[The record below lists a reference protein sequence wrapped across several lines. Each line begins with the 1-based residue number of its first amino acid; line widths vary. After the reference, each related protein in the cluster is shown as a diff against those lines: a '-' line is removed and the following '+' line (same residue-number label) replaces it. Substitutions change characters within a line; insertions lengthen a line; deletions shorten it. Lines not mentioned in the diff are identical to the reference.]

1 MLDNLLA
8 VIHEEH
14 LSEQLYHSLVGLEVE
29 EQRIDQHGRLSRRPH
44 PSKFGSRTFHPY
56 FQTDFTESQL
66 EVITDPNPNIGGTL
80 DQLDTLQT
88 VAYRTLEGDDRIW
101 PLSMPP
107 VMDDGDLQFIAAHF
121 DRPAMKPYREYLVKK
136 YGLQHGCV
144 TGVHVNYS
152 IPDPVIHRLFSHY
165 TDEFESL
172 VAFKNALYFRIAQ
185 NFVRYQWLL
194 TYLFGASPIAEKGF
208 FETTPPELADPVRSI
223 RNSRFGFVN
232 RPEEQV
238 TYASLPDHLAQLQRM
253 IDAGTYFSAHEF
265 YGPVRLKGRAN
276 AQDFL
281 TGGIQYL
288 ELRDFDNTPFT
299 PNGVSR
305 HALYFLKIFMIYLM
319 TQPLPAA
326 NVLELLATGRQRN
339 QAVALEHPLETTQ
352 FQANGQRVF
361 REMRAMADQLQAH
374 NEQWSAIED
383 LEEVLMHPEL
393 TPAAKLLTHVK
404 QGSLMAYGQRVAR
417 EWYHK
422 RITADQLLPQMPR
435 LGEDTQ
441 RLIMVALQ
449 LGVKFYQVRDED
461 GEDMFMF
468 TFDGITQVLQ
478 ERDTVGKEPEELL
491 RRLFPDLPERP
502 TPLNYGQSK

>member
-8 VIHEEH
+8 VIQEEN

-107 VMDDGDLQFIAAHF
+107 IMDDTDLQFIAAHF
-121 DRPAMKPYREYLVKK
+121 DRPAIKPYREYLVKK

-165 TDEFESL
+165 TTEFDSI

-185 NFVRYQWLL
+185 NFVRNQWLL

-208 FETTPPELADPVRSI
+208 FDPLPAELARPVRSI

-238 TYASLPDHLAQLQRM
+238 TYTSLTQHLAQIQQR

-265 YGPVRLKGRAN
+265 YGPVRLKGQAN

-281 TGGIQYL
+281 TGGIRYL
-288 ELRDFDNTPFT
+288 ELRDFDNTPLAR
-299 PNGVSR
+299 NGISR
-305 HALYFLKIFMIYLM
+305 HALHFLKIFMIYLM
-319 TQPLPAA
+319 TQPLPAERIR
-326 NVLELLATGRQRN
+326 ELLATGRQRN
-339 QAVALEHPLETTQ
+339 QLVALEDPLKPTQ
-352 FQANGQRVF
+352 FQANGQRIF
-361 REMRAMADQLQAH
+361 RNMRAMADQLQAH
-374 NEQWSAIED
+374 NEQWGAIDD

-393 TPAAKLLTHVK
+393 TPAAKLVAHLE
-404 QGSLMAYGQRVAR
+404 QGSLMKYGQRVAR
-417 EWYHK
+417 QWYHD
-422 RITADQLLPQMPR
+422 RIAASQLLPQLPR
-435 LGEDTQ
+435 LSKATQ
-441 RLIMVALQ
+441 QLILTALQ
-449 LGVKFYQVRDED
+449 LGIKFYQVRDED

-478 ERDTVGKEPEELL
+478 ERDMQGKTPEKLL
-491 RRLFPDLPERP
+491 RRLFPDLPDLPE
-502 TPLNYGQSK
+502 PLNYGSAQ

>member
-8 VIHEEH
+8 VIQEEN

-29 EQRIDQHGRLSRRPH
+29 EQRIDQHGQLSRRPH
-44 PSKFGSRTFHPY
+44 PHNFGSRTFHPY

-107 VMDDGDLQFIAAHF
+107 VMTDTDLQFVADHF
-121 DRPAMKPYREYLVKK
+121 DRPAVKPYREYLVKK
-136 YGLQHGCV
+136 YGLQHGCM

-165 TDEFESL
+165 TAEFETI

-208 FETTPPELADPVRSI
+208 FETMPSELAEPVRSI

-238 TYASLPDHLAQLQRM
+238 TYASLESHLKQLQRM
-253 IDAGTYFSAHEF
+253 IDEGTYFSAHEF
-265 YGPVRLKGRAN
+265 YGPVRLKGQAN
-276 AQDFL
+276 AKDFL

-288 ELRDFDNTPFT
+288 ELRDFDNTPLT
-299 PNGVSR
+299 PNGISR
-305 HALYFLKIFMIYLM
+305 HALYFLKMFMIYLM
-319 TQPLPAA
+319 TQPLPADRA
-326 NVLELLATGRQRN
+326 LELLATGRQRN
-339 QAVALEHPLETTQ
+339 QAVALENPLAATQ
-352 FQANGQRVF
+352 FQANGQRIF
-361 REMRAMADQLQAH
+361 REMRAMADQLNAH
-374 NEQWSAIED
+374 NEQWGAIDD

-393 TPAAKLLTHVK
+393 TPAAKLVAHLEH
-404 QGSLMAYGQRVAR
+404 GSLMKFGQRVAR
-417 EWYHK
+417 QWYHD
-422 RITADQLLPQMPR
+422 RIAAPQLLPKMPR
-435 LGEDTQ
+435 LREDTQ
-441 RLIMVALQ
+441 RLIMTALQ
-449 LGVKFYQVRDED
+449 LGIKFYQVRDED

-478 ERDTVGKEPEELL
+478 ERDTQGKVPEELL
-491 RRLFPDLPERP
+491 RRLFPDLPDLP
-502 TPLNYGQSK
+502 APLDYGDVK

>member
-8 VIHEEH
+8 VIREEH
-14 LSEQLYHSLVGLEVE
+14 LAEQLYHSLVGLEVE
-29 EQRIDQHGRLSRRPH
+29 EQRIDQQGRLSRRPH

-107 VMDDGDLQFIAAHF
+107 VMDETDLQFVADHF
-121 DRPAMKPYREYLVKK
+121 ERPAVKPYREYLVKK
-136 YGLQHGCV
+136 YGLQHGCM

-152 IPDPVIHRLFSHY
+152 LPDPVIHRLFSHY
-165 TDEFESL
+165 TDEFETI

-194 TYLFGASPIAEKGF
+194 TYLFGASPIAEAGF
-208 FETTPPELADPVRSI
+208 FETPPAELAGPVRSI

-238 TYASLPDHLAQLQRM
+238 TYASLDRHLQQLQAK
-253 IDAGTYFSAHEF
+253 IDEGTYFSAHEF
-265 YGPVRLKGRAN
+265 YGPVRLKGQAN

-288 ELRDFDNTPFT
+288 ELRDFDNTPWT

-305 HALYFLKIFMIYLM
+305 HALYFLKMFMIYLM
-319 TQPLPAA
+319 TQPLPAGKA
-326 NVLELLATGRQRN
+326 LELLATGRQRN
-339 QAVALEHPLETTQ
+339 QLVALEDPRSATQ
-352 FQANGQRVF
+352 FQASGQRVF

-374 NEQWSAIED
+374 NEQWGAIDD

-393 TPAAKLLTHVK
+393 TPAAKLVTYIK
-404 QGSLMAYGQRVAR
+404 DGSLMAFGQRVAR
-417 EWYHK
+417 QWYHD
-422 RITADQLLPQMPR
+422 RITAARLLPQSPR
-435 LGEDTQ
+435 LGTETQ
-441 RLIMVALQ
+441 RLIMTALQ
-449 LGVKFYQVRDED
+449 LGIRFYQVRDED

-478 ERDTVGKEPEELL
+478 ERDTMGKAPEELL
-491 RRLFPDLPERP
+491 RRLFPDLQALPVEGP
-502 TPLNYGQSK
+502 QKNNL